1 MRGAT
6 LAERLEPAGPS
17 PLAGE
22 YVPHV
27 VAWNLTRR
35 CNLECAHCYISAG
48 PAEAADQDLGAAEFQ
63 RIAAEILSL
72 NPAPLFILSGGEP
85 LLRSD
90 LAALARFAVERGATV
105 VVGTNGTLLTEARI
119 EELKDAGVSGF
130 AISVDA
136 LDAKQHD
143 AFRHA
148 PGSLAAAT
156 AALER
161 LRRHRLDFIVQ
172 TTVTKRSWSQ
182 LGRLAAWAAAQ
193 GAVCFNAYFLVATG
207 RGARLSDLSPEEYE
221 AALAELAALSQEYLG
236 RMMVRAKCAP
246 HFMRHVHQST
256 PHSPL
261 LHYPTRCPCGTQYC
275 RITPDGKLT
284 PCPYIPLPA
293 GDLRRRSFADVW
305 LRAHLLE
312 LLRKGTLGG
321 RCGRCEYRQLCG
333 GCRARALAVQGDLLA
348 EDPSCTYQPPA
359 GAPVHGPARAVT
371 YGAPAEPTMPW
382 TRAARRR
389 LDRIPS
395 FVRAVVA
402 QRVEAYARR
411 SGADRVSLKLMREV
425 RRAMPV
431 DFSRR
436 LPFFARDD

>member
-1 MRGAT
+1 MRGAM

-17 PLAGE
+17 PRAGE
-22 YVPHV
+22 YIPHV

-48 PAEAADQDLGAAEFQ
+48 PTETADRDLDAAEFE

-105 VVGTNGTLLTEARI
+105 VVGTNGTLLDEARI

-143 AFRHA
+143 AFRHG

-161 LRRHRLDFIVQ
+161 LRSHRLDFIVQ
-172 TTVTKRSWSQ
+172 TTVTKRSRSQ
-182 LGRLAAWAAAQ
+182 LGKLAAWAAAR

-221 AALAELAALSQEYLG
+221 AALAELAALSREYLG

-256 PHSPL
+256 ADSPI
-261 LHYPTRCPCGTQYC
+261 LHYRTRCPCGTQYC

-293 GDLRRRSFADVW
+293 GDLRRRSFDDVW
-305 LRAHLLE
+305 HRAHLLE

-333 GCRARALAVQGDLLA
+333 GCRARAFAVHGDLLA
-348 EDPSCTYQPPA
+348 EDPSCAYQPPED
-359 GAPVHGPARAVT
+359 APVLGPARDVT

-411 SGADRVSLKLMREV
+411 SGADRVSLKLMRKV